1 MDEDEIIVTSPTTI
15 IRSSPPVENSVQ
27 QHEEPNGQP
36 ERGAKPT
43 RPIKLAKNYNPHTA
57 NNDELEDDLEDFG
70 FDQGQVKNL
79 LTKRESRFDATM
91 QRPHLQTREDR
102 ENERRRLLGGS
113 GSKRLNELK
122 PTSGVRREG
131 QRPAKK
137 VKRISG
143 EGLVI
148 EGTGSKFR
156 SPEYILGGLAY
167 MCLTD
172 WILFDPN
179 SHDFPLRNGKEPP
192 ALFQK
197 YMRYEPGN
205 IRILEYNPTSECVRL
220 KTTPASLRGKIITY
234 TSEGPKIGLKLKIEI
249 PPAQPQAQPQAPP
262 APPKRRGGPGRP
274 KGRGGRGGRGGAV
287 GGAVGGASIRSPAGS
302 TARRG
307 DVSKGSMRTRAT
319 TTARAPRKSEA
330 IVKEESEGDSGSESP
345 LTDIEASM
353 EVGDSQEGDST
364 STSLS

>member
-27 QHEEPNGQP
+27 QHEEPNGQL
-36 ERGAKPT
+36 ERTAKPT
-43 RPIKLAKNYNPHTA
+43 RAIKLTKNYNPPTA

-70 FDQGQVKNL
+70 FDQSHVKNL

-91 QRPHLQTREDR
+91 QRLHLQTREDR

-113 GSKRLNELK
+113 VSKRLNELK

-220 KTTPASLRGKIITY
+220 KTTPASLRGKTITY
-234 TSEGPKIGLKLKIEI
+234 NNEGPKIGIKLNNEI
-249 PPAQPQAQPQAPP
+249 FPAQPKSQASP

-287 GGAVGGASIRSPAGS
+287 GGASIGSPAGS

-307 DVSKGSMRTRAT
+307 GISKGSTRTRAT
-319 TTARAPRKSEA
+319 TTTRASRKSET